1 MDIEDWSYWKKQIL
15 RLGVIGKKTDI
26 EAWGY
31 RGGFSYFI
39 VKMQAF
45 VCIID
50 GFGGVLEEISHFIF
64 QIFLGGYEAFCDVFC
79 AAVGVFV
86 FVEVL

>member
-1 MDIEDWSYWKKQIL
+1 M
-15 RLGVIGKKTDI
+15 DI

-31 RGGFSYFI
+31 GGEFSCFV

-50 GFGGVLEEISHFIF
+50 DFGGVLEEISHFIF
-64 QIFLGGYEAFCDVFC
+64 QIFLGGYEAFCDVF
-79 AAVGVFV
+79 
-86 FVEVL
+86 